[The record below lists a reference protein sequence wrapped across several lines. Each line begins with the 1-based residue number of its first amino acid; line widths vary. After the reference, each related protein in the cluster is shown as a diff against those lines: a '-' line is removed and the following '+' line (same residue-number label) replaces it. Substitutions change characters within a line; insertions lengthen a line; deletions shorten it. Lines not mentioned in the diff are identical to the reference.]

1 MTLIRIPAIIVVDV
15 NDDEPTQDDIDKVIA
30 PAIVKNMT
38 ELFQF
43 SGENPVYYDDDRGT
57 YYDIE
62 EIKLP

>member
-1 MTLIRIPAIIVVDV
+1 MTLIRIPAIIVVGVD
-15 NDDEPTQDDIDKVIA
+15 DDEPTQDDIDKVIA

-38 ELFQF
+38 ELFQ
-43 SGENPVYYDDDRGT
+43 SSENVVYHDADTDT

>member
-30 PAIVKNMT
+30 PVIVKNMT
-38 ELFQF
+38 VLFQF
-43 SGENPVYYDDDRGT
+43 SENPVYYDDDRGT

>member
-1 MTLIRIPAIIVVDV
+1 MTLIRIPAIIVVGV
-15 NDDEPTQDDIDKVIA
+15 DDDKPTQDDIDKVIA

-38 ELFQF
+38 ELFQ
-43 SGENPVYYDDDRGT
+43 SSENVVYHDADTDT

>member
-43 SGENPVYYDDDRGT
+43 SENPVYYDDDTDT